1 MIISTS
7 PEPLFK
13 RDFRLKESVCTIIS
27 DREEAVQAAISSIEF
42 HRGELEEYIK
52 ANPVFQYALEPLSVQ
67 KGPKVASLMAEAADR
82 AGVGP
87 MAAVAG
93 VLADLAVEEMLEAG
107 ARVAIVEN
115 GGEASF
121 VSDRPVDVALQAGDA
136 PLSRRVGFR
145 LERFPIG
152 VATSSGL
159 FSHALSLGEAEAVTV
174 FAGSAG
180 LADAAATA
188 VGNLV
193 RGEDEREAVALGVE
207 RGLTI
212 RGVGGVLI
220 IYRGHVGM
228 GGEVPPLIGVD
239 PSVAT
244 AEAR

>member
-7 PEPLFK
+7 PESLFK
-13 RDFRLKESVCTIIS
+13 RDFRLSESVCTIIS
-27 DREEAVQAAISSIEF
+27 DREEAVQAAISSIEH

-52 ANPVFQYALEPLSVQ
+52 ANPVFQYALESLRVQ
-67 KGPKVASLMAEAADR
+67 NGPKVATLMAEATDR

-93 VLADLAVEEMLEAG
+93 VLADLAVEEMLEVG

-145 LERFPIG
+145 LESFPIG

-174 FAGSAG
+174 FAGNAG

-193 RGEDEREAVALGVE
+193 KGENEREAVARGVE
-207 RGLTI
+207 RGLSI
-212 RGVGGVLI
+212 RGVSGVLI
-220 IYRGHVGM
+220 LYRGHVGM